1 MYVDI
6 RGLLLIAA
14 NGDMYFIEGGIR
26 ANKVTNADIDA
37 ANPPQGVEP
46 LIEYRAADDKVKAL
60 EDSERGR
67 LKLPLRTYGSK
78 PDPNRENIGPIIM
91 HAYNVVLRREE
102 NGTSMIT
109 GNTTNFDVS
118 FAPSG

>member
-1 MYVDI
+1 
-6 RGLLLIAA
+6 
-14 NGDMYFIEGGIR
+14 MYFIEGGIK
-26 ANKVTNADIDA
+26 ANRITDSEIDA
-37 ANPPQGVEP
+37 ANPPEGMQP
-46 LIEYRAADDKVKAL
+46 LVEYRAADDQVAKL
-60 EDSERGR
+60 EKSERER

-78 PDPNRENIGPIIM
+78 PDPDARENLGPIIM

-118 FAPSG
+118 WAPPG